1 MTNLAASAT
10 PQPPAAASTT
20 PQSAAPSASAQQ
32 PAATTGEPAAPNSTA
47 GAPVAGA
54 PASSVSEAAPAG
66 GIVSRLLHAL
76 GLSHE
81 NLASRLTG
89 NVDLPPGSPLAA
101 QPLHVGA
108 DDAAISLKHALL
120 QLASIDDVPAA
131 IKDSAQQIVQQLN
144 GQQLLLSADRA
155 AVFSQVTMFIPFADN
170 QGNRT
175 ASVHIQARKG
185 KRGEIDA
192 DNCRLLFDLD
202 MQALGNT
209 MVDVQVVDR
218 IVSFQVM
225 NDHPLTAAVLE
236 SEREEIG
243 AALNRIGYK
252 FISMKITPYP
262 DRTADQTPKTDPS
275 ASSAHPGLDPRSL
288 YKARPYKGVDVRV

>member
-1 MTNLAASAT
+1 
-10 PQPPAAASTT
+10 
-20 PQSAAPSASAQQ
+20 
-32 PAATTGEPAAPNSTA
+32 
-47 GAPVAGA
+47 
-54 PASSVSEAAPAG
+54 
-66 GIVSRLLHAL
+66 
-76 GLSHE
+76 
-81 NLASRLTG
+81 
-89 NVDLPPGSPLAA
+89 
-101 QPLHVGA
+101 
-108 DDAAISLKHALL
+108 
-120 QLASIDDVPAA
+120 
-131 IKDSAQQIVQQLN
+131 
-144 GQQLLLSADRA
+144 
-155 AVFSQVTMFIPFADN
+155 MFIPFTDS

-262 DRTADQTPKTDPS
+262 ERAAGQPTKTEPA
-275 ASSAHPGLDPRSL
+275 ASLSAHPGLDPRSL